1 MTDSQTLHLPP
12 IVHPST
18 KVDKDPNSLN
28 ITARG
33 VSRTSSL
40 GKLADKYYSSKNPI
54 RPYEANESEFKRSKS
69 KNNALVDS
77 YEYTIPENVQAV
89 YSTDPNKVSI
99 PVFGKFLI
107 LFSTTNFQ

>member
-1 MTDSQTLHLPP
+1 MSAMTDSQTLHLPP

-18 KVDKDPNSLN
+18 KLDKDPNSLN
-28 ITARG
+28 IAARG

-40 GKLADKYYSSKNPI
+40 GELADKYYSSKNPI
-54 RPYEANESEFKRSKS
+54 RPYETTETELKKSKS
-69 KNNALVDS
+69 KSNALFDS

-99 PVFGKFLI
+99 PVFG
-107 LFSTTNFQ
+107 NF